1 MEEILAP
8 GAVPHLPPPQ
18 HRERHIQA
26 LQHRP
31 PLLQEDVL
39 ITSLFR
45 EIIKKK
51 YQKHFFLYNFSI
63 ISFRS
68 PKKNFTEHQLQQE
81 QQRQE
86 QSDISS
92 SPADH
97 VTIVTNCR
105 VGSLEWVEAF
115 KGT

>member
-8 GAVPHLPPPQ
+8 GAVTHLPPPQ
-18 HRERHIQA
+18 HRERHVQA

-31 PLLQEDVL
+31 PHLQEDVL

-45 EIIKKK
+45 EIILKK
-51 YQKHFFLYNFSI
+51 YQKHFFYNFSI

-68 PKKNFTEHQLQQE
+68 PKKNLTEHQLQQE

-92 SPADH
+92 SPAETPCYH
-97 VTIVTNCR
+97 
-105 VGSLEWVEAF
+105 SH
-115 KGT
+115 